1 MKLNPM
7 KNSNSQ
13 QEDHLNKSTREFID
27 SCQDTDLEKR
37 IRLLSGENWIG
48 YDTARNIID
57 RIESLIKMPRVTRM
71 HSLLVIGSTDNGKTS
86 IRKRIED
93 KFQRHS
99 TENGKML
106 YPVVSIQMPP
116 NPDERTFYN
125 AVLRGL
131 MQPAFF
137 NGKVDHIRDC
147 VIGVLDEFEVRLLM
161 IDEVQ
166 HIDRMPVRK
175 QRTILDSM
183 KYISNELSLPMAAFG
198 TEEAANVFWSDPQL
212 RNRFKKVYLPKW
224 EPNDDFRRLL
234 LSVEQLLPLR
244 EPSGLS
250 DEEMAMYIYSKT
262 NGTIGEVNIL
272 LRNSAIFALKSGK
285 EKITRSIIEEI
296 NFESSK
302 TEPL

>member
-1 MKLNPM
+1 
-7 KNSNSQ
+7 
-13 QEDHLNKSTREFID
+13 
-27 SCQDTDLEKR
+27 
-37 IRLLSGENWIG
+37 
-48 YDTARNIID
+48 
-57 RIESLIKMPRVTRM
+57 
-71 HSLLVIGSTDNGKTS
+71 
-86 IRKRIED
+86 
-93 KFQRHS
+93 
-99 TENGKML
+99 
-106 YPVVSIQMPP
+106 
-116 NPDERTFYN
+116 
-125 AVLRGL
+125 
-131 MQPAFF
+131 
-137 NGKVDHIRDC
+137 
-147 VIGVLDEFEVRLLM
+147 
-161 IDEVQ
+161 
-166 HIDRMPVRK
+166 
-175 QRTILDSM
+175 
-183 KYISNELSLPMAAFG
+183 MAAFG